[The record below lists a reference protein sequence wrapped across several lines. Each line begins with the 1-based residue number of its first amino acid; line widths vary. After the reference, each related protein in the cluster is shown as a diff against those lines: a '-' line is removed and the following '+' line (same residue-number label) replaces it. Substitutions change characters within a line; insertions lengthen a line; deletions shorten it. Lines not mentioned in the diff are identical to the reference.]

1 MINNATDKSSNTM
14 PKNPTIT
21 DHDELTYERLLQS
34 LPPAT
39 QESMRT
45 IARTRHVHIAQV
57 IKEAI
62 NAFADKFQ
70 NLRTAA

>member
-1 MINNATDKSSNTM
+1 MAKNTS
-14 PKNPTIT
+14 IT

-34 LPPAT
+34 LPPET

-45 IARTRHVHIAQV
+45 IARTRHVHIVQV

-62 NAFADKFQ
+62 NAFADKYQ
-70 NLRTAA
+70 DLRHAA